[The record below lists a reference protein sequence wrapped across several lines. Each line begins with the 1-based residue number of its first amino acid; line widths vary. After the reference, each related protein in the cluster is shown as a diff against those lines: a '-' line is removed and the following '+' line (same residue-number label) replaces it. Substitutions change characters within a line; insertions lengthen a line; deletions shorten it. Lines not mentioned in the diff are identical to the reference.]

1 MAMTATSRI
10 IIAIDIG
17 GTFTDL
23 VAYDAQIN
31 RLVHTK
37 SLTTY
42 GDLAEGIFNCIEKLS
57 LPLTR
62 VGLLK
67 HGTTLVINALIQRNG
82 ARAGLLC
89 TKGFRDVLE
98 IARGNRPLPFELSY
112 RRDPPLVS
120 RDLRLEV
127 DERVDA
133 RGDVLVPINEDDV
146 LRTARA
152 LVELGAQSIAVS
164 FMNSYANPAHET
176 QAASILRRE
185 FPNLH
190 VSAGTELTGEWHEYE
205 RTATAA
211 ANASVGPLMS
221 DYLQHLEKA
230 LAERGCTEPVLMMS
244 SNGGMLSAGN
254 AAKMPIGLV
263 ESGPVGGCIG
273 AAELARALD
282 MDRVIAFDMGGTTA
296 KCAVIENFV
305 FNVESTYYIGGY
317 ERGFPIRAPV
327 LDIVEVGTGGGSLA
341 WADPQGRLHVGP
353 RSAGSTPGPACYGRG
368 GQIPTITDA
377 NLLLGRLNPDRF
389 LGGQMKLDVAAADSA
404 LANELGN
411 RLGYHGEQQLCTL
424 ADGIVRIA
432 TKKMAEA
439 IRQVSVAR
447 GKDPRDFVLIAYGGG
462 GPLHAVELAREL
474 GISRVVIPTEP
485 GNFSASGMLLAD
497 LRCDRRATFL
507 RRLDAAGV
515 GAAAEALTGL
525 QAAATEEML
534 ADSQPVA
541 VRGDW
546 YCELRYVGQ
555 HHTIK
560 VPFERDATVESL
572 QQAFAEKYRQTY
584 GHLNQRS
591 SIEFVGL
598 AVVVM
603 GEIPKPP
610 LLGAR
615 REQSE
620 RRATGRRDVF
630 SALLGKK
637 VATQIVDRESME
649 PGTVVEGP
657 ALLEEY
663 GSTTLL
669 DEGDR
674 AIVGAFG
681 ELMITCAPARPVESA
696 NE

>member
-1 MAMTATSRI
+1 MTTSSDI

-23 VAYDAQIN
+23 VAYDAQGD

-42 GDLAEGIFNCIEKLS
+42 GDLAEGIFSCIEQLN
-57 LPLTR
+57 LPLPR
-62 VGLLK
+62 VRLLK

-82 ARAGLLC
+82 SRTGLLC

-127 DERVDA
+127 DERIDA
-133 RGDVLVPINEDDV
+133 RGEVVVPLREDDV
-146 LRTARA
+146 LRAARA
-152 LVELGAQSIAVS
+152 LVERGAAAIAVS
-164 FMNSYANPAHET
+164 FLNAYANPDHEA
-176 QAASILRRE
+176 QATRLLRRE
-185 FPNLH
+185 FPGLH
-190 VSAGTELTGEWHEYE
+190 VCAGTELSGEWHEYE
-205 RTATAA
+205 RTSTAA
-211 ANASVGPLMS
+211 ANASVGPLMA
-221 DYLQHLEKA
+221 DYLQHLESA
-230 LAERGCTEPVLMMS
+230 LSQRGCSEPVLMMS

-254 AAKMPIGLV
+254 AARMPIGLV

-282 MDRVIAFDMGGTTA
+282 IDRAIAFDMGGTTA
-296 KCAVIENFV
+296 KCAVIEHFA

-368 GQIPTITDA
+368 GRIPTITDA

-389 LGGQMKLDVAAADSA
+389 LGGQMKLDAEAAERA
-404 LANELGN
+404 LATGLGDP
-411 RLGYHGEQQLCTL
+411 LGYQGQDRLCTL
-424 ADGIVRIA
+424 ANGIVRIA
-432 TKKMAEA
+432 TQKMAEA

-474 GISRVVIPTEP
+474 GLSRVVIPSEP
-485 GNFSASGMLLAD
+485 GNFSAAGMLLAD
-497 LRCDRRATFL
+497 LRCDRRATLL
-507 RRLDAAGV
+507 RAVDEDGVRAAGDM
-515 GAAAEALTGL
+515 LTGL
-525 QAAATEEML
+525 QAAATAEML
-534 ADSQPVA
+534 ADSRPAA
-541 VRGDW
+541 VRGEW
-546 YCELRYVGQ
+546 FCELRYVGQ

-560 VPFERDATVESL
+560 VPFDREATSESL
-572 QQAFAEKYRQTY
+572 HQVFRDTYRQTF
-584 GHLNQRS
+584 GHLNERS
-591 SIEFVGL
+591 PIEFVGV
-598 AVVVM
+598 AVVVI

-610 LLGAR
+610 MLGATRARAR
-615 REQSE
+615 RRPVETRS
-620 RRATGRRDVF
+620 VF
-630 SALLGKK
+630 SALLGGK
-637 VATQIVDRESME
+637 VSASIVDRESIE

-669 DEGDR
+669 DMGDR
-674 AIVGAFG
+674 AVVGAFG
-681 ELMITCAPARPVESA
+681 ELMITCAPPRAVELPH
-696 NE
+696 ER

>member
-1 MAMTATSRI
+1 MEVTGTPEI
-10 IIAIDIG
+10 IVAIDIG

-23 VAYDAQIN
+23 VAYDAQSE

-42 GDLAEGIFNCIEKLS
+42 GDLAEGIFSCIEKLR
-57 LPLTR
+57 LPLGR
-62 VGLLK
+62 VSLLK

-82 ARAGLLC
+82 SRAGLLC

-127 DERVDA
+127 DERIGA
-133 RGDVLVPINEDDV
+133 TGDVLRPLAEDDV
-146 LRTARA
+146 LRAART
-152 LVELGAQSIAVS
+152 LIESGAESIAIS
-164 FMNSYANPAHET
+164 FLNSYANHAHEA
-176 QAASILRRE
+176 QAADVLRRE
-185 FPNLH
+185 FPTLH
-190 VSAGTELTGEWHEYE
+190 VSAGTELSGEWHEYE

-211 ANASVGPLMS
+211 ANASVGPLMA
-221 DYLQHLEKA
+221 DYLHHLESA
-230 LAERGCTEPVLMMS
+230 LSERGCSEPVLMMS

-254 AAKMPIGLV
+254 AARMPIGLV

-273 AAELARALD
+273 AAELARALHLE
-282 MDRVIAFDMGGTTA
+282 RAIAFDMGGTTA
-296 KCAVIENFV
+296 KCAVIEHFA
-305 FNVESTYYIGGY
+305 FNVESTYYVGGY

-327 LDIVEVGTGGGSLA
+327 VDIVEVGTGGGSLA
-341 WADPQGRLHVGP
+341 WADLQGRLHVGP

-368 GQIPTITDA
+368 GRTPTITDA
-377 NLLLGRLNPDRF
+377 NLLLGRLDPDRF
-389 LGGQMKLDVAAADSA
+389 LGGQMKLNVSAAHDA
-404 LANELGN
+404 LANELGAK
-411 RLGYHGEQQLCTL
+411 LGYRGADELCTL
-424 ADGIVRIA
+424 ANGIIRIA

-474 GISRVVIPTEP
+474 GMSRVVIPTEP

-497 LRCDRRATFL
+497 LRCDRRATLL
-507 RRLDAAGV
+507 RPLDETGVRAAR
-515 GAAAEALTGL
+515 EALAEL
-525 QAAATEEML
+525 QAAASEEML
-534 ADSQPVA
+534 TDARPAS
-541 VRGDW
+541 VRADW

-560 VPFERDATVESL
+560 VPFGRDGTSESL
-572 QQAFAEKYRQTY
+572 EHLFAHLYGRAY

-591 SIEFVGL
+591 RVEFVGI

-603 GEIPKPP
+603 GEIAKPP
-610 LLGAR
+610 MFGAKR
-615 REQSE
+615 QHLEK
-620 RRATGRRDVF
+620 RATGRRDVF
-630 SALLGKK
+630 STVLGKK
-637 VATQIVDRESME
+637 LPTQVVDRASME
-649 PGTVVEGP
+649 PGTLVEGP
-657 ALLEEY
+657 AVLEEY

-669 DEGDR
+669 DVGDR
-674 AIVGAFG
+674 ASVGRFG
-681 ELMITCAPARPVESA
+681 ELVIACAPAPSGVGE
-696 NE
+696 